1 MFIDSSVPLQV
12 YLQPADSCLPT
23 VAYSPWYIMRYPLRY
38 ETVNPRCLLPLL
50 LLHKSTKQINY
61 TISVSF
67 LFRFFN
73 SLCFLSPA
81 QYIGNYLRRFSDMT
95 TATGLYKH
103 EATCNWFVF
112 SYQWVQSTDSCS
124 RASIRIRI
132 RTQHSCALH
141 SRPSRDI
148 RKNALKFS
156 WISRC
161 VSSQSSCPLPLSSLP
176 ALPL

>member
-1 MFIDSSVPLQV
+1 MIYYEVPFTLWNCQ
-12 YLQPADSCLPT
+12 L
-23 VAYSPWYIMRYPLRY
+23 
-38 ETVNPRCLLPLL
+38 PRCLLPLL

-67 LFRFFN
+67 LCRFFI

-95 TATGLYKH
+95 TGTGLYKH
-103 EATCNWFVF
+103 EATCNWFAF

-124 RASIRIRI
+124 GASIRIRI